1 MRRIV
6 QLSPLLFVGGVVGLA
21 FDHTLVSRAMIN
33 PSSLSDQYDFVIVG
47 GGLAGLVLAS
57 RLSEDSSTTVL
68 VLEAGGTGEEVA
80 DTINHP
86 GRAYYAGLVNSDYD
100 WKWTSVPQPNVKDR
114 TMAWPGGRLLGGS
127 SAINGCYLVRP
138 SAVEVDAWH
147 ELVSGLDG
155 ADNWTSEKFFAA
167 MDKSET
173 FTPPLQDIQTIG
185 NIQYVASSHG
195 SSGPLH
201 ASYPAY
207 LPQVVNHWT
216 GTLANVGIHASSDP
230 SDGDASGAYVTTM
243 TINPTN
249 WTRSYSKS
257 AYIDPFYRPNL
268 HILTDSPVARIV
280 FSGTKATSVE
290 YGQDRHTVNVAKE
303 VIVSAG
309 PIGSPSTL
317 MRSGVGPKDV
327 LDAAGVSTVV
337 ELPGVGQ
344 HLQDHLASGVVFT
357 TEAETA
363 GSVNANTTNTYSTTP
378 EFLSY
383 VNPAIAYA
391 NTADLVGDAASFRD
405 EVMARLDTS
414 AAQVPSSDSSVI
426 AGFKA
431 VYTASAEKLLT
442 TTSGQMELLLA
453 LNSPGAITVQA
464 ALQRPFSHGRL
475 YINSSNP
482 FDPPVIDP
490 AYMANPADLTMLREG
505 LKLARKIG
513 QTEPLNSVITGEQ
526 SPGANI
532 TTDDQ
537 WDDWILD
544 NLHTE
549 FHPSCSCSMLPKD
562 LGGVVDAHLKV
573 YGL

>member
-80 DTINHP
+80 DTISKHSFSPRRRKFDIDVAFLPSVRFLADHP

-201 ASYPAY
+201 ASYPA
-207 LPQVVNHWT
+207 
-216 GTLANVGIHASSDP
+216 
-230 SDGDASGAYVTTM
+230 
-243 TINPTN
+243 
-249 WTRSYSKS
+249 
-257 AYIDPFYRPNL
+257 
-268 HILTDSPVARIV
+268 
-280 FSGTKATSVE
+280 
-290 YGQDRHTVNVAKE
+290 
-303 VIVSAG
+303 
-309 PIGSPSTL
+309 
-317 MRSGVGPKDV
+317 
-327 LDAAGVSTVV
+327 
-337 ELPGVGQ
+337 
-344 HLQDHLASGVVFT
+344 
-357 TEAETA
+357 
-363 GSVNANTTNTYSTTP
+363 
-378 EFLSY
+378 
-383 VNPAIAYA
+383 
-391 NTADLVGDAASFRD
+391 
-405 EVMARLDTS
+405 
-414 AAQVPSSDSSVI
+414 
-426 AGFKA
+426 
-431 VYTASAEKLLT
+431 
-442 TTSGQMELLLA
+442 
-453 LNSPGAITVQA
+453 
-464 ALQRPFSHGRL
+464 
-475 YINSSNP
+475 
-482 FDPPVIDP
+482 
-490 AYMANPADLTMLREG
+490 
-505 LKLARKIG
+505 
-513 QTEPLNSVITGEQ
+513 
-526 SPGANI
+526 
-532 TTDDQ
+532 
-537 WDDWILD
+537 
-544 NLHTE
+544 
-549 FHPSCSCSMLPKD
+549 
-562 LGGVVDAHLKV
+562 
-573 YGL
+573 